1 MSPLH
6 EDTDRLYHNF
16 GQLDQIVEL
25 IRKNLLLANCEIKN
39 GKIEC
44 NFNREERKEYKKSKK
59 G

>member
-39 GKIEC
+39 GKLEC
-44 NFNREERKEYKKSKK
+44 NFNKEENKRDKSIKK